1 MIYHLSAHANCCLS
15 WQTIAVFVSLN
26 PIDHVCLNAICVNA
40 IYLNAIL
47 SLSLSL
53 HIVHHDDQLFRRTGT
68 ILFTDIVEFT
78 SLSSASAPHAIF
90 DMLNDLYT
98 KFDALVEQQGDALYK
113 VETIG
118 DAYMVVRYVPSTL
131 SCCLTQQC
139 VYTGSSRGRQ
149 LCCAHI
155 EK

>member
-1 MIYHLSAHANCCLS
+1 MP
-15 WQTIAVFVSLN
+15 F
-26 PIDHVCLNAICVNA
+26 
-40 IYLNAIL
+40 

-118 DAYMVVRYVPSTL
+118 DAYMVVRYVDVPPLLLPHSMRVHWFKSGKATL
-131 SCCLTQQC
+131 LRPHRT
-139 VYTGSSRGRQ
+139 
-149 LCCAHI
+149 
-155 EK
+155 K

>member
-1 MIYHLSAHANCCLS
+1 MP
-15 WQTIAVFVSLN
+15 F
-26 PIDHVCLNAICVNA
+26 
-40 IYLNAIL
+40 

-155 EK
+155 ERSERMNEVRSSCTHPLPCLCHCSLTAPLCFLCVIVFC